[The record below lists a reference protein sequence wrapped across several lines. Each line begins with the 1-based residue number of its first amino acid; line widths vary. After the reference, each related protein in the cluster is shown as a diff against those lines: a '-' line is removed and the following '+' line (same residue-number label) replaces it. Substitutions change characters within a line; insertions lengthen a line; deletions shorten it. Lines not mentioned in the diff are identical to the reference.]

1 MQQDLAQILAIRT
14 LGWMAGEEAVWR
26 AFLEASGADAAQVRV
41 EAAQPAMQRAVLAHL
56 LREDDWVRACAAALA
71 VRPEELAQ
79 AAAVLD
85 GAAGRNWT

>member
-1 MQQDLAQILAIRT
+1 MQQDLAQILAIRA
-14 LGWMAGEEAVWR
+14 LGWMAGEEAVWL
-26 AFLEASGADAAQVRV
+26 AFLGASGADAAQVRA

-56 LREDDWVRACAAALA
+56 LREDDWVRSCAEALA
-71 VRPEELAQ
+71 VRPEELAL

>member
-14 LGWMAGEEAVWR
+14 LGWMAGEEAVWL
-26 AFLEASGADAAQVRV
+26 AFLGASGADAAQVRA

-56 LREDDWVRACAAALA
+56 LREDDWVRSCAEALA
-71 VRPEELAQ
+71 VRPEELAL

>member
-1 MQQDLAQILAIRT
+1 MAQILAIRA
-14 LGWMAGEEAVWR
+14 LGWMAGEEAVWL
-26 AFLEASGADAAQVRV
+26 AFLGASGADAAQVRA

-56 LREDDWVRACAAALA
+56 LREDDWVRSCAEALA
-71 VRPEELAQ
+71 VRPEELAL

>member
-1 MQQDLAQILAIRT
+1 
-14 LGWMAGEEAVWR
+14 
-26 AFLEASGADAAQVRV
+26 
-41 EAAQPAMQRAVLAHL
+41 MQRAVLAHL
-56 LREDDWVRACAAALA
+56 LRDDDWVRACAAALA